1 MNFRNKI
8 SFPADFVL
16 FHLTETDDS
25 FLQVWERQRFNVFK
39 VISKL
44 TDIKIKAEF
53 RRKIRLL
60 CPWIV
65 SSKSG
70 EFFLMWVQLTV
81 HKALNYA
88 VYVCM
93 CAYSVVSNSATPS
106 APLSMEFSRQEY
118 WSSLLFSFPG
128 NLLDPRIKPVSL
140 ASPAWQ
146 ASSLAAEPPLW
157 IGP

>member
-16 FHLTETDDS
+16 SHLTETDDS
-25 FLQVWERQRFNVFK
+25 FLQVWGRQRFNVFK

-88 VYVCM
+88 LCVCV
-93 CAYSVVSNSATPS
+93 CVHTQLCLTLQHHQLLYPWNFPDKNTGVVCHFLFQGIFLTQGSNLCLLHLLHGRQVLYQ
-106 APLSMEFSRQEY
+106 LSHHY
-118 WSSLLFSFPG
+118 G
-128 NLLDPRIKPVSL
+128 
-140 ASPAWQ
+140 
-146 ASSLAAEPPLW
+146 
-157 IGP
+157 